1 MATEQSFISTSIKA
15 NKLSNTLFG
24 NLITQE
30 KMKDYCSLV
39 LSHEVEYLN
48 LDRGVQSI
56 GVLPSDIHNYENLVA
71 YDNTSNDGTESY
83 PYHAVTARSMQLEM
97 AIMLNKPSS
106 LLFYNASFWSY
117 PVDYLESLPVE
128 TIYVPNDEDLYRA
141 ENVYLNREVDV
152 EVVEKADL
160 DDGIIPNGVDMICIN
175 GVNLSSQFDHTLIS
189 KFFEKLPVGGV
200 IFIDNN
206 NDFLSYYLNKS
217 DTKAEN
223 MSNPLYDLN
232 IAINGLEDALV
243 YHMPTSIGFTII
255 IKQ

>member
-15 NKLSNTLFG
+15 NKLSNTLFAS
-24 NLITQE
+24 LITEE
-30 KMKDYCSLV
+30 KLKDYCSLV
-39 LSHEVEYLN
+39 LSYEVNDLN

-56 GVLPSDIHNYENLVA
+56 GVLPSDIHNYENLVV
-71 YDNTSNDGTESY
+71 YNNTSNDKTESY
-83 PYHAVTARSMQLEM
+83 PYHAVAARSMQLEM

-106 LLFYNASFWSY
+106 LLFYNASFWAY

-141 ENVYLNREVDV
+141 ENVYLNREVGI

-160 DDGIIPNGVDMICIN
+160 DNGIMPNGVDMICIN
-175 GVNLSSQFDHTLIS
+175 AVNLSGQFDHTLLS
-189 KFFEKLPVGGV
+189 KLFEGLPVGGV
-200 IFIDNN
+200 IFLDNN

-223 MSNPLYDLN
+223 LSNPLYDLN
-232 IAINGLEDALV
+232 IAINSLENALV
-243 YHMPTSIGFTII
+243 YHIPTSIGFTII